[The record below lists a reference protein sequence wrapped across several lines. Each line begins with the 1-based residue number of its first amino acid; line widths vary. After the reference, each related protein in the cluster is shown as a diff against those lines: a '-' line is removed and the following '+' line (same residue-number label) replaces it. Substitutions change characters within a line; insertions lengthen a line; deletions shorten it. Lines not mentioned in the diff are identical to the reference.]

1 MILKQIVKKGELAKM
16 LGVHPAYIDTYIK
29 RGNIVADGK
38 LVDTTHPANAS
49 FIQHIIR
56 KNAEKERFNAVQEI
70 VVEENKFV
78 APKSDV
84 KPSKKGTKQTQNTK
98 QTQQSNENQ
107 GDESIYNIKIQKE
120 QADLEKKLLD
130 AERVR
135 LINAKMRGENVPTK
149 MVKNLVSQFSNS
161 IITTYKDAADR
172 LIMEFSHRKKL
183 TLEEKAEM
191 KGELISIINRAHDE
205 AIEKTKTELE
215 SIIATGPDVSQMDFE
230 DE

>member
-1 MILKQIVKKGELAKM
+1 MVLKQIVKKSELAKM
-16 LGVHPAYIDTYIK
+16 LGVHPAYINTYIK
-29 RGNIVADGK
+29 RGNIVSDGTH
-38 LVDTTHPANAS
+38 VDTTHPANAS
-49 FIQHIIR
+49 FIQHMIR
-56 KNAEKERFNAVQEI
+56 KNAEKERNEVF
-70 VVEENKFV
+70 VVEKTEYV
-78 APKSDV
+78 APKFEI
-84 KPSKKGTKQTQNTK
+84 KPSKKDTKTNKKQQKQVAQIENTP
-98 QTQQSNENQ
+98 QSA

-149 MVKNLVSQFSNS
+149 MVKNMISQFSNS

-205 AIEKTKTELE
+205 AIDKTKTELE
-215 SIIATGPDVSQMDFE
+215 SIIATGPEQIDFE